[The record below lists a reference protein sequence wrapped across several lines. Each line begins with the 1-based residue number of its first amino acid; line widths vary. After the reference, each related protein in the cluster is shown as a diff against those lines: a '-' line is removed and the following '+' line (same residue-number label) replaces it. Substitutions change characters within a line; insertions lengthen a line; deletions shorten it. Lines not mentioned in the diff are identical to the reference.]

1 MGARHAGSSFPTAP
15 RVTVTTAQAFAS
27 AVAANVAGMSL
38 PVVAGRTYRLALA
51 AIVQTALAT
60 TGVAHTIAA
69 PAMTSMALLSQA
81 RSGTADAVNVT
92 WQGLIRVPGTLVVPT
107 AGITAATDMYLL
119 IEGVLRPSANGNV
132 QLQLASETGTEN
144 VTFISGTMSLE
155 DVT

>member
-1 MGARHAGSSFPTAP
+1 MGSRHAGSTFPTAP
-15 RVTVTTAQAFAS
+15 RVTVTTAQAFPA
-27 AVAANVAGMSL
+27 AAAANVVGMSL
-38 PVVAGRTYRLALA
+38 PVVAGRTYRLVVT

-60 TGVAHTIAA
+60 TGVAHTVNG

-119 IEGVLRPSANGNV
+119 IEGELRPSANGTV

-144 VTFISGTMSLE
+144 VTFIAGTMALE